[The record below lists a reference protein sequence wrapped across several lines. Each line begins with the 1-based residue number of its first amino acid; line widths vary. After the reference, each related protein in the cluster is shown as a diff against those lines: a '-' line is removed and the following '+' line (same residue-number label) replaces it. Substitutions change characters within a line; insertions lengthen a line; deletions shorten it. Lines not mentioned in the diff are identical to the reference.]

1 MVATIDLGR
10 VQRVTQVGA
19 GFLQDV
25 GSWILMPRQIEFEI
39 STDGQTFGPAL
50 TIPVHVPEKDFGVII
65 KNFSASLSDVSGR
78 YVRIRARTYGKLPS
92 WHPGSGG
99 DAWIF
104 VDEIF
109 VAGG

>member
-10 VQRVTQVGA
+10 VQRVTRVGA

-39 STDGQTFGPAL
+39 STDGQTFRPAV
-50 TIPVHVPEKDFGVII
+50 TIPVDVPEKDYGVII
-65 KNFSASLSDVSGR
+65 KDFDGSWQGEAR
-78 YVRIRARTYGKLPS
+78 YVRVRARSYGKLPS

-99 DAWIF
+99 PAWIF
-104 VDEIF
+104 VDEII
-109 VAGG
+109 VE